1 MGENKEIDRVLNMVH
16 GGPEAIAPR
25 PRARPSASDVKL
37 QNGVFLYRMGRIKS
51 STQFMRPCDIFKPSH
66 EHLEETNA
74 FFAESNIL
82 HVVNNAM
89 NFGFGQGMQTG
100 FNRGKEMG
108 YRDGHAEGA
117 AKYMNLNECL
127 KEHKTDEAPCKH
139 PGCIQYFFK
148 YQADKILLRHT
159 ERRLRAALEQIQK
172 LEANARAMSVL
183 ELEHWTDQS
192 AGVALEESKTPPPSP
207 APTIAP
213 SSTPVS
219 GPVFE
224 LESLESIL
232 NPVFGP
238 VAKSVPESPPP
249 PAIASKR
256 RLNTSE
262 APSPSKKLK
271 VEQ

>member
-1 MGENKEIDRVLNMVH
+1 MVENKEINRFLTMVH
-16 GGPEAIAPR
+16 GQEAVAPR
-25 PRARPSASDVKL
+25 PRTRPPMENVKL
-37 QNGVFLYRMGRIKS
+37 QNGVFLFSMGRFKS
-51 STQFMRPCDIFKPSH
+51 STQFVRPQDLFKTPN

-82 HVVNNAM
+82 DVLNNAM

-100 FNRGKEMG
+100 FSRGRESG
-108 YRDGHAEGA
+108 YRDGYAEGA

-127 KEHKTDEAPCKH
+127 KEHKADDAPCRH

-159 ERRLRAALEQIQK
+159 ERRLRAALEQIQT

-192 AGVALEESKTPPPSP
+192 AGVALEESKTLPPSP
-207 APTIAP
+207 ASTIAP

-219 GPVFE
+219 DPVVE

-249 PAIASKR
+249 PAIASKH

-262 APSPSKKLK
+262 APPSKKLK
-271 VEQ
+271 VGQ